1 MPPICFHLGIAE
13 EAISRLRHPTVVQ
26 DRGSFF
32 LGCTAPDIRF
42 FIGAT
47 RDETHFFPLDS
58 EEPVSGVKLMFEAH
72 PELDQHSGLSAA
84 TRSFVAGYLSHLV
97 TDEAWIIKIYRP
109 FFGKESS
116 LGGDAMA
123 NLLDRLLQFELDR
136 RERLNCNNIT
146 TILKELA
153 DSASMEVSF
162 IDDSNLARWRDFVLA
177 VTTRKLSPEDFRSFA
192 ERYLTY
198 VHQIA
203 PAQVEDFFASFDS
216 RLEDVLAMV
225 PEETI
230 REFRQQSITDSV
242 RAAREYLA

>member
-136 RERLNCNNIT
+136 RERLNFNNIT
-146 TILKELA
+146 TILEELA

>member
-13 EAISRLRHPTVVQ
+13 EAISRLRHPIVEQ

-58 EEPVSGVKLMFEAH
+58 EEPVSGVKLMFDAH
-72 PELDQHSGLSAA
+72 PELDQHADLSAA

-136 RERLNCNNIT
+136 RERLNCNNIS
-146 TILKELA
+146 TILEELA
-153 DSASMEVSF
+153 DSVSMEVSF
-162 IDDSNLARWRDFVLA
+162 IDDSNLGRWRDFVLA
-177 VTTRKLSPEDFRSFA
+177 VTARKLSPEDFRNFA
-192 ERYLTY
+192 ERYLSY

-203 PAQVEDFFASFDS
+203 SVQVKDFFASFDS

-242 RAAREYLA
+242 RAAREYLS